1 LVIYDNLCENMNH
14 GFHSNPLSLKDFGL
28 SYYWMFLGKIFFRNS
43 SSSRSG
49 HSCWIKTSWQ
59 CNYT

>member
-1 LVIYDNLCENMNH
+1 MNH